1 MSSNTRPKYRDSE
14 LALALCDPK
23 LMVAPI
29 KSTSSLKLSLSI
41 VADPFPRRAAVI
53 ADTPANSPSAIGE
66 LSNDKLTAARGS
78 LLFSTIRTV
87 NPLFN
92 VKRSGS
98 PNCITG
104 AGPGCGC

>member
-1 MSSNTRPKYRDSE
+1 
-14 LALALCDPK
+14 
-23 LMVAPI
+23 MVAPI

-41 VADPFPRRAAVI
+41 VVDPFTRRAAVM
-53 ADTPANSPSAIGE
+53 ADTPANSPSAIGA
-66 LSNDKLTAARGS
+66 LSNDKLTAARGN

-87 NPLFN
+87 SPFLS

-98 PNCITG
+98 PSCITG